1 MHGLN
6 RLLKPDSLNLV
17 VEMGKKRLSAVLAGA
32 GGNMRGAHIPRI
44 LRDRSVDVVSIVDP
58 NERAVSAA
66 QERLGYEAVSLKD
79 WRKAIQETP
88 SDIVIVS
95 TPHDQHFAQV
105 KTFLQDGR
113 HVLIE
118 KPMVTTVAHA
128 NTLIKLAK
136 EKGLALFVAYQRH
149 WMREYV
155 YARELISKGKL
166 GAIRGVVGYVTQ
178 DWTGLGGWRMDPV
191 QSGGGMFMDTGSHL
205 VASTLWV
212 TNLTVRSASAS
223 ADKAKQRVDLNMGVQ
238 VKFKNGAVGTFATIG
253 NAASHDEQLT
263 IVGEKGILNLQL
275 RGWRVRSFT
284 LDGVP
289 VDIPARIQHS
299 TPDAAFFS
307 AIRASKRKKEYPDF
321 AVEVA
326 RLSTA
331 AYRSLES

>member
-1 MHGLN
+1 
-6 RLLKPDSLNLV
+6 
-17 VEMGKKRLSAVLAGA
+17 
-32 GGNMRGAHIPRI
+32 MRGAHIPRI
-44 LRDRSVDVVSIVDP
+44 LHDKSIDVVSIVDP
-58 NERAVSAA
+58 NERAVLAS
-66 QERLGYEAVSLKD
+66 QERLGHEVARFTD
-79 WRKAIQETP
+79 WRIALKETP
-88 SDIVIVS
+88 SDLVIVS
-95 TPHDQHFAQV
+95 TPHDQHFEQV
-105 KTFLQDGR
+105 KAFLQDGR

-128 NTLIKLAK
+128 IRLIGLAK
-136 EKGLALFVAYQRH
+136 KRGLALFVAYQRH

-205 VASTLWV
+205 VASALWV
-212 TNLTVRSASAS
+212 TNLAVRTASAS
-223 ADKAKQRVDLNMGVQ
+223 ADKAKKKVDLNMGVQ
-238 VKFKNGAVGTFATIG
+238 VKFKSGAIGTFATLG

-263 IVGEKGILNLQL
+263 IVGEKGVLNVQL

-284 LDGVP
+284 LDGELVK
-289 VDIPARIQHS
+289 IPARIQHL

-307 AIRASKRKKEYPDF
+307 AIRAPTKDKEYPEF

-331 AYRSLES
+331 AYRSLAS